1 MFKVCAI
8 MSVYNEEDIV
18 YETVTKLI
26 NGGVSVFVINNGSTD
41 QTIEKIKC
49 LVGKGVID
57 ILNFETKEDGKRVF
71 KLSSI
76 LEQVELIAKK
86 LQYDWFLHVDADE
99 IRYSPWLNYSLNEGI
114 ERVDFE
120 GFNLINFKLY
130 NFRTTTDYEF
140 SQDYENSMQF
150 FTESDKH
157 SNIQI
162 KGWKKNNEVSL
173 SKYGGHIVQRD
184 NPQLYPLQFIHKH
197 YPIRG
202 INHGFKKLNFER
214 LGSYSQEEIK
224 RGWHKHYEE
233 IDFNTLKGIVWE
245 YSQLQ
250 KFSIEKELLKIHA
263 ENNKKM
269 LPLIRLQNYEEAEEL
284 DILILK
290 MIKKSFYLSNEEA
303 ADRLKIAKFMM
314 NQALCGDGK
323 KIISS
328 RADEKIFD
336 QIFDVYAVKNY
347 LNAQPIH
354 ERLINQ
360 IKFN

>member
-8 MSVYNEEDIV
+8 MSVYNEEDII
-18 YETVTKLI
+18 YEAVTKLI
-26 NGGVSVFVINNGSTD
+26 NGGVDVYVINNGSTD
-41 QTIEKIKC
+41 QTIEKIKY

-57 ILNFETKEDGKRVF
+57 IFNFETKEDGKRVF

-130 NFRTTTDYEF
+130 NFRTTIDYEF
-140 SQDYENSMQF
+140 SHDYENSMQF

-162 KGWKKNNEVSL
+162 KGWRKNNEVSL
-173 SKYGGHIVQRD
+173 SKYGGHIVQCD

-202 INHGFKKLNFER
+202 INHGHKKLKCER
-214 LGSYSQEEIK
+214 LGNYSQEEVN
-224 RGWHKHYEE
+224 RGWHKHYEDV
-233 IDFNTLKGIVWE
+233 DFNTLKGIVWE

-250 KFSIEKELLKIHA
+250 KFSIEKELLKIHS

-269 LPLIRLQNYEEAEEL
+269 LPLIRLRNYETAEEL
-284 DILILK
+284 DVVILK
-290 MIKKSFYLSNEEA
+290 MIKKSYYLSDEEA
-303 ADRLKIAKFMM
+303 VDRLKIAKIMI
-314 NQALCGDGK
+314 NQALYGDRK

-328 RADEKIFD
+328 RADEKIFN

-347 LNAQPIH
+347 LNSQPIH